1 MTEYRIEG
9 DTAYHID
16 TPIPVIEILEDARRN
31 RSRIRIWYGKDGRC
45 WNDEFDTIGT
55 VGRSTGQYKIPLLI
69 KNSRSIGGAAIL
81 DDCIIRVDVNYGR
94 GNIVAVYTDDSI
106 KFDKF
111 ISTDLGNVY
120 NATKDKLYAR
130 CKNGDSGKR
139 LADFMNGKR
148 WSK

>member
-16 TPIPVIEILEDARRN
+16 TPIPVIEILEKARQN
-31 RSRIRIWYGKDGRC
+31 RTRIRIWYGKDGQC

-94 GNIVAVYTDDSI
+94 GNIVTVYTDDSI

-120 NATKDKLYAR
+120 NETTDKLYAR

>member
-1 MTEYRIEG
+1 MIAYRIENG
-9 DTAYHID
+9 TAYSIN
-16 TPIPVIEILEDARRN
+16 TPIPVIEILEKARQN
-31 RSRIRIWYGKDGRC
+31 RTRIRIWYGKDGQC
-45 WNDEFDTIGT
+45 WNEEFDTIGT
-55 VGRSTGQYKIPLLI
+55 VGRSTGHFKVPLLI
-69 KNSRSIGGAAIL
+69 KNSRSMGGGAIL
-81 DDCIIRVDVNYGR
+81 DDCIVRIDVNYGR
-94 GNIVAVYTDDSI
+94 GKIVAVYTDDSI

-120 NATKDKLYAR
+120 NETKDKLYTK